1 MRSLY
6 GRKIYDAVPGK
17 LEYGT
22 PYIFWQLLEAV
33 LTARLSILAGKN
45 RHLFYIPVTC
55 CFDRVFT
62 WILMIMTVVID
73 GL

>member
-33 LTARLSILAGKN
+33 LTARCQFLLERIAI
-45 RHLFYIPVTC
+45 Y
-55 CFDRVFT
+55 FT
-62 WILMIMTVVID
+62 YL
-73 GL
+73 